1 MLEETD
7 IGGSAAVR
15 VPVSPA
21 LPLLTAQLEAAG
33 LTVAAV
39 PESARSPQVRDLCEW
54 WQQYGNGGFLNRL
67 WWVGSNLICSYI
79 TQASAAGY

>member
-1 MLEETD
+1 MVMLEETD

-39 PESARSPQVRDLCEW
+39 PESARSPQVRGPREW
-54 WQQYGNGGFLNRL
+54 WQQYGNYGFLKRL
-67 WWVGSNLICSYI
+67 W
-79 TQASAAGY
+79 